1 MELRT
6 EIEIVAAPDR
16 VWEVLTDFSA
26 YHEWNP
32 FMTAVEGTLAVGSKL
47 RVTLSS
53 PESDPVELT
62 PSLVVCD
69 APREL
74 RWLSKRWVPGLFDGE
89 HFFRCVEAEVGRTR
103 FVHGEDIRGLLL
115 KFSAER
121 IKKLAR
127 GFVYMNEA
135 LKRRVE
141 GVERGDASLRV
152 SGRRAERDRAR
163 GASSRR

>member
-1 MELRT
+1 VELRT
-6 EIEIVAAPDR
+6 EIEIVAPPDR
-16 VWEVLTDFSA
+16 VWDVLTDFGA

-47 RVTLSS
+47 HVTLSP
-53 PESDPVELT
+53 PESDEVRLR

-74 RWLSKRWVPGLFDGE
+74 RWLAKRWVPGLFDGE
-89 HFFRCVEAEVGRTR
+89 HFFRCVEAAAGRTR
-103 FVHGEDIRGLLL
+103 FVHGENIEGLLL
-115 KFSAER
+115 KFSAEHV
-121 IKKLAR
+121 KQLAR

-141 GVERGDASLRV
+141 RSAG
-152 SGRRAERDRAR
+152 
-163 GASSRR
+163 SS